1 MVVGMRTAREVPQFG
16 HVVTGPWAPPDGPGP
31 SSRLTAAAWCY
42 VCRTMSHVGVRDLR
56 NHTADVLRRVQEG
69 EVLTITSRG
78 VSVATL
84 RPLSSESRRPLP
96 RHELV
101 RRLMRIQAD
110 PGLREDLR
118 ELAGETTDDL
128 GPIR

>member
-1 MVVGMRTAREVPQFG
+1 
-16 HVVTGPWAPPDGPGP
+16 
-31 SSRLTAAAWCY
+31 
-42 VCRTMSHVGVRDLR
+42 MSHVGVRDLR
-56 NHTADVLRRVQEG
+56 NQTADVLRRVQEG
-69 EVLTITSRG
+69 EVLTVTSRG
-78 VSVATL
+78 VPVATL
-84 RPLSSESRRPLP
+84 RPVSSETRRPLP

-118 ELAGETTDDL
+118 ELSGETTDDL